1 MLSLEE
7 NYQVFYKGNSV
18 GMVQVSRE
26 GLYSRLICK
35 CRVSDSEIHRLYA
48 DEEKIGVLMPE
59 RGGLELDTKLPA
71 RRLKPGVLFS
81 LDKNSVDFIPI
92 IDGVCFQYLHRLR
105 TAKLSFRD
113 GVPGLYL

>member
-1 MLSLEE
+1 
-7 NYQVFYKGNSV
+7 
-18 GMVQVSRE
+18 
-26 GLYSRLICK
+26 
-35 CRVSDSEIHRLYA
+35 
-48 DEEKIGVLMPE
+48 
-59 RGGLELDTKLPA
+59 LDTKLPA